1 MKILFLLLALLLT
14 VGQFESV
21 AHADDTVHAVPG
33 KPLFSADGRSLGVIY
48 KVLPDR
54 SVKLIMDGK
63 MVAVPAASLH
73 QDHGTITTSLT
84 LKEVRAL
91 R

>member
-14 VGQFESV
+14 VGQFEAV
-21 AHADDTVHAVPG
+21 AHADDAVHAVPG
-33 KPLFSADGRSLGVIY
+33 KPLLSADGRSLGVIY
-48 KVLPDR
+48 KVLPDG

-63 MVAVPAASLH
+63 MVAVAAASLH